1 MRGGLGGDCEVGGR
15 RERGGCGGLL
25 REGFDN
31 SSSGFLTTGY
41 TFKIVRLRPHF
52 DVDIHSTKLAKG
64 VVKEHRD
71 RGLVFSHFKS
81 WCKSRPW
88 MKQIQQE

>member
-1 MRGGLGGDCEVGGR
+1 MRGGGVGGDCEVGG
-15 RERGGCGGLL
+15 GG
-25 REGFDN
+25 REGF
-31 SSSGFLTTGY
+31 SGFLTTGY

-52 DVDIHSTKLAKG
+52 DDSTYTLPYTTKLAKG

-88 MKQIQQE
+88 KIQQE